1 MILRRKNK
9 KGAAETDETATS
21 AVPAQSAPSGPMPG
35 TAPLE
40 PPAQAP
46 APAPVAPAPVAPS
59 APVARETP
67 VPAARSRITPASTD
81 ICDQVRAVL
90 QQAAEVYADHPEEA
104 ERIEAHL
111 DRLDSPVRIAIAG
124 KVKAGKSTLLNALVG
139 EIIAPTDAGEC
150 TRIVTW
156 YRNAQAPRI
165 VMRRKDGDAADLPI
179 VRQNGK
185 LELDLLG
192 AAPEDVDRL
201 TVDWPSGDLA
211 TMTLIDTPGIASASA
226 EVSARTEALLTP
238 DEEQGAADAIVYLM
252 RHVHADDV
260 GFLEAFHAHAA
271 IGSSPVNTV
280 AVLSRADEI
289 GAGRVDALQSARAI
303 ASRLRGEEKIRSLC
317 QTVVPVAGL
326 LAETG
331 RTLRQSEFNALA
343 KIAAADREF
352 VDGMLLSADRFA
364 RELPEGSPDL
374 PSAEVRRRLLERFG
388 LFGVRLALPLIR
400 QGITDSTALSAEL
413 VRRSGLE
420 ELREA
425 LTALFTERG
434 DLLKARSAL
443 MALDSILR
451 STPLPESEML
461 FAQVEKI
468 SSGAHEFIE
477 LGLLGSLRTGAV
489 VLPADQRAE
498 AERLLGGTGQ
508 AQFVRLGLPPEAT
521 PDEIRDA
528 ATDAMGRWRRRAE
541 NPASTRPVADAAR
554 VIVRTCEGIIA
565 SLP

>member
-1 MILRRKNK
+1 MILRRSKKKNSGK
-9 KGAAETDETATS
+9 ESDEHSEYHEEQPDGHGA
-21 AVPAQSAPSGPMPG
+21 G
-35 TAPLE
+35 T
-40 PPAQAP
+40 P
-46 APAPVAPAPVAPS
+46 APAVV
-59 APVARETP
+59 REVP
-67 VPAARSRITPASTD
+67 VPAARSPLSRSVSTD
-81 ICDQVRAVL
+81 ICAQVRLVL
-90 QQAAEVYADHPEEA
+90 QQAAEVYADHPEAA

-150 TRIVTW
+150 TRVVTW
-156 YRNAQAPRI
+156 YRNAPAPRI
-165 VMRRKDGDAADLPI
+165 VLRRKDGDTHDLPI
-179 VRQNGK
+179 IRQNGK
-185 LELDLLG
+185 LELGLGG
-192 AAPEDVDRL
+192 AAPEEVDRL

-226 EVSARTEALLTP
+226 EVSARTEDFLTP

-271 IGSSPVNTV
+271 VGSSPVNTV

-303 ASRLRGEEKIRSLC
+303 ASRLRADEKVRSLC

-331 RTLRQSEFNALA
+331 RTMRQSEFNALA
-343 KIAAADREF
+343 AIAAADREY
-352 VDGMLLSADRFA
+352 VDGMLLSADRFG
-364 RELPEGSPDL
+364 RELPEGAPPL
-374 PSAEVRRRLLERFG
+374 PSAAVRSALMARFG
-388 LFGVRLALPLIR
+388 LFGVRIALPLIR
-400 QGITDSTALSAEL
+400 QGMTDSTALAGEL
-413 VRRSGLE
+413 TRRSGLE

-451 STPLPESEML
+451 STPLAESEL
-461 FAQVEKI
+461 LLAQVERI
-468 SSGAHEFIE
+468 FSGAHEFVE
-477 LGLLGSLRTGAV
+477 LALLGSLRTGAV
-489 VLPADQRAE
+489 ALPSEQRAE

-508 AQFVRLGLPPEAT
+508 GQFVRLGLPPTAS
-521 PDEIRDA
+521 PAEIRES
-528 ATDAMGRWRRRAE
+528 ATDAMTRWRRRAE
-541 NPASTRPVADAAR
+541 NPASARPVADAAR
-554 VIVRTCEGIIA
+554 VIVRTCEGILS
-565 SLP
+565 SLA

>member
-1 MILRRKNK
+1 MILRRSKKNK
-9 KGAAETDETATS
+9 KDGKGSDEYSEEYSEENENSAAET
-21 AVPAQSAPSGPMPG
+21 P
-35 TAPLE
+35 
-40 PPAQAP
+40 PPAA
-46 APAPVAPAPVAPS
+46 V
-59 APVARETP
+59 REVP
-67 VPAARSRITPASTD
+67 VPAARSPHGTPVSTD
-81 ICDQVRAVL
+81 ICGQVRLVL
-90 QQAAEVYADHPEEA
+90 QQAAEVYADHAEAA

-139 EIIAPTDAGEC
+139 EVIAPTDAGEC
-150 TRIVTW
+150 TRVVTW
-156 YRNAQAPRI
+156 YRNAPAPRI
-165 VMRRKDGDAADLPI
+165 VMRRRDGESNDLPI
-179 VRQNGK
+179 IRQNGR
-185 LELDLLG
+185 LELGLG
-192 AAPEDVDRL
+192 GVAPEEVDRL

-211 TMTLIDTPGIASASA
+211 TMTLIDTPGIASASV
-226 EVSARTEALLTP
+226 EVSTRTEDFLTP

-252 RHVHADDV
+252 RHVHADDM

-303 ASRLRGEEKIRSLC
+303 ASRLRADEKIRSLC

-331 RTLRQSEFNALA
+331 RTMRQAEFNALA
-343 KIAAADREF
+343 AIAAADRDY
-352 VDGMLLSADRFA
+352 VDAMLLSADRFG
-364 RELPEGSPDL
+364 RELPEGAPEL
-374 PSAEVRRRLLERFG
+374 PSAAIRSALMTRFG
-388 LFGVRLALPLIR
+388 LFGVRIALPLIR
-400 QGITDSTALSAEL
+400 QGITDSTALAGEL

-451 STPLPESEML
+451 STPLAETDL
-461 FAQVEKI
+461 LLAQVEKI
-468 SSGAHEFIE
+468 FSGAHEFVE
-477 LGLLGSLRTGAV
+477 LALLGSLRTGAV
-489 VLPADQRAE
+489 ALPSEQRAE

-508 AQFVRLGLPPEAT
+508 AQFVRLGLAPTASLQ
-521 PDEIRDA
+521 EIREA
-528 ATDAMGRWRRRAE
+528 ATDAMSRWRRRAE
-541 NPASTRPVADAAR
+541 NPASARPVADAAR
-554 VIVRTCEGIIA
+554 VIVRTCEGILS
-565 SLP
+565 SL

>member
-1 MILRRKNK
+1 MILRRRKDK
-9 KGAAETDETATS
+9 KDRDGGDEFEQEFSDEVTPESQATPSTQLPDIPVAATRS
-21 AVPAQSAPSGPMPG
+21 AV
-35 TAPLE
+35 
-40 PPAQAP
+40 
-46 APAPVAPAPVAPS
+46 
-59 APVARETP
+59 
-67 VPAARSRITPASTD
+67 VPAATD
-81 ICDQVRAVL
+81 ICGQVRLVL
-90 QQAAEVYADHPEEA
+90 QQAVDVYAGHPEA
-104 ERIEAHL
+104 LERIRAHL

-139 EIIAPTDAGEC
+139 EVIAPTDAGEC
-150 TRIVTW
+150 TRVVTW
-156 YRNAQAPRI
+156 YRNANAPRI
-165 VMRRKDGDAADLPI
+165 AMRRKDGEVRDLPI
-179 VRQNGK
+179 IRQNGK
-185 LELDLLG
+185 LELDLVG
-192 AAPEDVDRL
+192 TPPEEVDRL
-201 TVDWPSGDLA
+201 TVDWPTGDLA

-226 EVSARTEALLTP
+226 EVSARTEDFLTP

-289 GAGRVDALQSARAI
+289 GAGRPDALQSSRAI
-303 ASRLRGEEKIRSLC
+303 ASRLRADEKIRSLC

-343 KIAAADREF
+343 RIAAADRDY
-352 VDGMLLSADRFA
+352 VDGMLLSADRFG
-364 RELPEGSPDL
+364 RELPEGAPDL
-374 PSAEVRRRLLERFG
+374 PPAAMRAALLARFG
-388 LFGVRLALPLIR
+388 LFGIRIALPLIR
-400 QGITDSTALSAEL
+400 EGMTDSTALAAEL
-413 VRRSGLE
+413 VRRSGLD

-434 DLLKARSAL
+434 DLLKARSGL

-451 STPLPESEML
+451 STPLPESEL
-461 FAQVEKI
+461 LLAQVEKI
-468 SSGAHEFIE
+468 FSGAHEFVE

-489 VLPADQRAE
+489 VLPSEQRAE

-508 AQFVRLGLPPEAT
+508 AQYVRLGLAPTASAS
-521 PDEIRDA
+521 EIRDA
-528 ATDAMGRWRRRAE
+528 ATDAMTRWRRRAE

-554 VIVRTCEGIIA
+554 VIVRTCEGILS
-565 SLP
+565 SL

>member
-1 MILRRKNK
+1 MILRRSRNR
-9 KGAAETDETATS
+9 KGAEGAEPTS
-21 AVPAQSAPSGPMPG
+21 AVKTEAPVSAPGGPS
-35 TAPLE
+35 A
-40 PPAQAP
+40 A
-46 APAPVAPAPVAPS
+46 S
-59 APVARETP
+59 APVVREMP
-67 VPAARSRITPASTD
+67 VPAARSPLAPASTD
-81 ICDQVRAVL
+81 ICGQVRQVL
-90 QQAAEVYADHPEEA
+90 QEAAAVFAGHPEAA
-104 ERIEAHL
+104 ERIAAHL

-150 TRIVTW
+150 TRVVTW
-156 YRNAQAPRI
+156 YRNGTAPRI
-165 VMRRKDGDAADLPI
+165 VMRRKDGDARDLPI
-179 VRQNGK
+179 IRQNGK
-185 LELDLLG
+185 LELDLIG
-192 AAPEDVDRL
+192 TPPEEVDRL
-201 TVDWPSGDLA
+201 TVDWPSRDLA

-226 EVSARTEALLTP
+226 EVSARTEDFLTP

-289 GAGRVDALQSARAI
+289 GAGRVDALQSSRAI
-303 ASRLRGEEKIRSLC
+303 ASRLRADEKVRSLC

-331 RTLRQSEFNALA
+331 RTLRQAEFNALA
-343 KIAAADREF
+343 TIAAADREY
-352 VDGMLLSADRFA
+352 VDAMLLSADRFG
-364 RELPEGSPDL
+364 RELPEGAPDL
-374 PSAEVRRRLLERFG
+374 PSAAVRVGLLKRFG
-388 LFGVRLALPLIR
+388 LFGIRLALPLIR
-400 QGITDSTALSAEL
+400 QGITDSSALAAEL

-425 LTALFTERG
+425 LSALFTERG

-451 STPLPESEML
+451 STPLPESDL
-461 FAQVEKI
+461 LLAQVEKI
-468 SSGAHEFIE
+468 FSGAHEFVE

-489 VLPADQRAE
+489 ALPTDQRAE

-508 AQFVRLGLPPEAT
+508 AQFVRLGLAPTASPQ
-521 PDEIRDA
+521 EIREA
-528 ATDAMGRWRRRAE
+528 ATAAMSRWRRRAE

-554 VIVRTCEGIIA
+554 VIVRTCEGILA

>member
-1 MILRRKNK
+1 MIFRSK
-9 KGAAETDETATS
+9 KKKTGKDADEYSEEYTAEHPESHSGQNSEEHSDGNAASPIDT
-21 AVPAQSAPSGPMPG
+21 
-35 TAPLE
+35 
-40 PPAQAP
+40 P
-46 APAPVAPAPVAPS
+46 APAVVRD
-59 APVARETP
+59 VP
-67 VPAARSRITPASTD
+67 VPAARSALSRPVSTD
-81 ICDQVRAVL
+81 ICAQVRLVL
-90 QQAAEVYADHPEEA
+90 QQAAEVYADHPEAA

-150 TRIVTW
+150 TRVVTW
-156 YRNAQAPRI
+156 YRNAPAPRI
-165 VMRRKDGDAADLPI
+165 VMRRKDGDTYDLPI
-179 VRQNGK
+179 IRQNGK
-185 LELDLLG
+185 LELGLG
-192 AAPEDVDRL
+192 GVGPEDVDRL

-226 EVSARTEALLTP
+226 EVSARTEALLIPNGLTP

-303 ASRLRGEEKIRSLC
+303 ASRLRADEKVRSLC

-331 RTLRQSEFNALA
+331 RTMRQSEFNALA
-343 KIAAADREF
+343 AIAAADRDY
-352 VDGMLLSADRFA
+352 VDAMLLSADRFG
-364 RELPEGSPDL
+364 RELPEGAPEL
-374 PSAEVRRRLLERFG
+374 PTAAVRAALMSRFG
-388 LFGVRLALPLIR
+388 LFGVRTALPLIR

-451 STPLPESEML
+451 STPLAESEL
-461 FAQVEKI
+461 LLAQVERI
-468 SSGAHEFIE
+468 FSGAHEFVE

-489 VLPADQRAE
+489 ALPSEQRAE

-508 AQFVRLGLPPEAT
+508 AQFVRLGLAPTAT
-521 PDEIRDA
+521 AAEIRES
-528 ATDAMGRWRRRAE
+528 ATDAMTRWRRRAE
-541 NPASTRPVADAAR
+541 NPASARPVADAAR
-554 VIVRTCEGIIA
+554 VIVRTCEGILS
-565 SLP
+565 SLS